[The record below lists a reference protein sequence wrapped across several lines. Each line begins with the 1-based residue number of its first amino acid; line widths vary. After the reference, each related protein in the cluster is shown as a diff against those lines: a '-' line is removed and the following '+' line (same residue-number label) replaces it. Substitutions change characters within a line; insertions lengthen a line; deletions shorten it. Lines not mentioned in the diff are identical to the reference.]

1 MSGPSGGSSAAVH
14 GARRKTG
21 LLGQT
26 KPIPQMAAAR
36 MQRWMLML
44 LAYRYKWVYRKGEQ
58 VANADALSR
67 LPLRNEADKSDYVHF
82 FSAVQAAPLSA
93 DKIREETQRDAVL
106 SKVLFFVLNGWPAK
120 SSDDNMAPFFV
131 RKDELSVDCG
141 CVTWGNRV
149 VIPKALQAEVLQLLH
164 EGHPGVTRM
173 KMLSRSHVW
182 WPKLTTCIE
191 EAVKGCSTC
200 QLTQNAAPKIQGLSW
215 GWPTRRW
222 QRVHLDFAYYK
233 NEWFLVLVDA
243 YSKWVDVQYM
253 KSTTAANTVETLR
266 TVFAAFGLPEKIVT
280 DNGPQFVSDEFS
292 NFLRTNAVQHTRT
305 PPYHPASNGAAERLV
320 QTVKR
325 SLLRQFRDEE
335 STGVTRTIRH
345 RLDQFLFVY
354 RNTPCPTTGK
364 TPAEL
369 FLSWKPRTR
378 LSILHPELAK
388 RTERGITQGQSRPN
402 GISWREFEAGDS
414 VRVRGTRPGDPKWLE
429 GTVVRRVS
437 LSTYIVRVQSQERF
451 VHVDDITSHA
461 FAIPAPRTIRI
472 PEETSTQQPPDPA
485 LAVQPQVEDETGT
498 PLATPVSTED
508 EVATENNAPVPQLR
522 RSSRTRKQPERYG
535 FETK

>member
-1 MSGPSGGSSAAVH
+1 MLTFYSKFMPNMSSKLKPLYELLQKDKKWKWSAQAELAFEESKKLLTQDSVLTFYDPRKPLGLVCDASPYGVGAVLFHVINGEEKPIAYASRTLSKAESGYAHIEKEALAVVFGVKRLH
-14 GARRKTG
+14 KFLYGREFTIYSDHLPLAG

-354 RNTPCPTTGK
+354 RNTPCPTTERSGFQRR
-364 TPAEL
+364 PVHSNRL
-369 FLSWKPRTR
+369 TR
-378 LSILHPELAK
+378 LW
-388 RTERGITQGQSRPN
+388 QS
-402 GISWREFEAGDS
+402 
-414 VRVRGTRPGDPKWLE
+414 
-429 GTVVRRVS
+429 S
-437 LSTYIVRVQSQERF
+437 L
-451 VHVDDITSHA
+451 
-461 FAIPAPRTIRI
+461 
-472 PEETSTQQPPDPA
+472 
-485 LAVQPQVEDETGT
+485 
-498 PLATPVSTED
+498 
-508 EVATENNAPVPQLR
+508 
-522 RSSRTRKQPERYG
+522 K
-535 FETK
+535 